1 MVTFQVNDMT
11 CGHCASA
18 ISRAVAS
25 VDKNARMDIR
35 IQQKL
40 VRVSSTSGGSRACR
54 TADKRMTCRPNS
66 SIPMVGPST
75 TRLGSPPARRITFS
89 QAPRPSTDVGKPYGQ
104 RTSRRLCMDRRSV
117 ANRHLQKID

>member
-18 ISRAVAS
+18 ISRAVAA

-40 VRVSSTSGGSRACR
+40 VRVASTASVAELAQAIQDVGYTPREVRDDPAQPAAPPASGSCRCGCGSRNAVGVDPRQEARTTASAC
-54 TADKRMTCRPNS
+54 CS
-66 SIPMVGPST
+66 
-75 TRLGSPPARRITFS
+75 
-89 QAPRPSTDVGKPYGQ
+89 
-104 RTSRRLCMDRRSV
+104 
-117 ANRHLQKID
+117 

>member
-18 ISRAVAS
+18 ISRALAS

-40 VRVSSTSGGSRACR
+40 VRVSSTASAAELAEAIQDAGYTPVELLDEPVQPAAPPASAGCGCGCGSRKPASVDTGQRAAAVGGSC
-54 TADKRMTCRPNS
+54 CS
-66 SIPMVGPST
+66 
-75 TRLGSPPARRITFS
+75 
-89 QAPRPSTDVGKPYGQ
+89 
-104 RTSRRLCMDRRSV
+104 
-117 ANRHLQKID
+117 

>member
-18 ISRAVAS
+18 ISRAVAT

-40 VRVSSTSGGSRACR
+40 VRVSSSASAAELAEAIRDAGYTPREVREDPVQAAAPRTSGGCGCGCGTPKA
-54 TADKRMTCRPNS
+54 TAVDARQQASPAA
-66 SIPMVGPST
+66 
-75 TRLGSPPARRITFS
+75 GSCCS
-89 QAPRPSTDVGKPYGQ
+89 
-104 RTSRRLCMDRRSV
+104 
-117 ANRHLQKID
+117 